1 MGPVCSDR
9 DVLPPAIQNLV
20 YFILSISIEEAGLL
34 YPAEQGA
41 WFSWFLKEVFVGE
54 QFQDAV
60 IHEKEAVLDGFCTQW
75 SVHS

>member
-41 WFSWFLKEVFVGE
+41 WFS
-54 QFQDAV
+54 
-60 IHEKEAVLDGFCTQW
+60 
-75 SVHS
+75 